1 MILALASLLVGIAGL
16 VVSGI
21 ALGIMIHDR
30 NRK

>member
-1 MILALASLLVGIAGL
+1 MALIALAVSIAQFIVG
-16 VVSGI
+16 GI